1 MTYKFI
7 LIGNLVS
14 LFLLWSCK
22 SDVYRDISS
31 ELGID
36 VSRGSEIY
44 NYDSHSGNGDGCCYV
59 ILQFRNNELVDEIAK
74 DSRWRNFPLDRT
86 AQTLVYGVKVSSGCN
101 GPYLVDDRGV
111 ALIPNISN
119 GYYIL
124 IDRHE
129 QEGLDLL
136 NRFSYNFTI
145 GLYDIESNRL
155 YFCRFDS

>member
-44 NYDSHSGNGDGCCYV
+44 NCDSHSGNGDGCCYV
-59 ILQFRNNELVDEIAK
+59 ILQFRNNELVDEIVK
-74 DSRWRNFPLDRT
+74 DSRWR
-86 AQTLVYGVKVSSGCN
+86 
-101 GPYLVDDRGV
+101 
-111 ALIPNISN
+111 
-119 GYYIL
+119 
-124 IDRHE
+124 H
-129 QEGLDLL
+129 
-136 NRFSYNFTI
+136 
-145 GLYDIESNRL
+145 
-155 YFCRFDS
+155 